1 MSENVHKGH
10 RERMRQRFLVEGTK
24 GFADHELLELLLY
37 YAVPRGD
44 VNPLAHRM
52 LAEFGTLSML
62 LSADPAD
69 ISRRCGVKESTAVLL
84 VLQSALAHRLQQEKW
99 RDKPVLDSVSKAG
112 AFAVDLLSHYHYE
125 RFYVLCLDNRKQLIH
140 SCMISEGTVDESVVY
155 PRLVVEAALRYQ
167 ASSVILMH
175 NHPGGTLMPSFSDV
189 ELTARMARI
198 LHEIGI
204 EVADHIIVAENQ
216 YFSFLEHDYLKEKQ
230 IGGFYMKKLYRSKT
244 DVKISGVC
252 GGLAEYFNIDATLVR
267 LIWVLVSLL
276 TSGII
281 GLIVYVVCVFVIPVD
296 DGYVDAEFNEKK

>member
-1 MSENVHKGH
+1 MCIRGIGSACVSDFWLKARRVLQTMNYWNYCCIMLCRGEMSI
-10 RERMRQRFLVEGTK
+10 RWRI
-24 GFADHELLELLLY
+24 
-37 YAVPRGD
+37 
-44 VNPLAHRM
+44 RM

-155 PRLVVEAALRYQ
+155 PRLVVEAALRYE

-204 EVADHIIVAENQ
+204 EVASNDIIVAENQ
-216 YFSFLEHDYLKEKQ
+216 YFSFLEHDYLKEK
-230 IGGFYMKKLYRSKT
+230 
-244 DVKISGVC
+244 
-252 GGLAEYFNIDATLVR
+252 
-267 LIWVLVSLL
+267 
-276 TSGII
+276 
-281 GLIVYVVCVFVIPVD
+281 
-296 DGYVDAEFNEKK
+296 

>member
-10 RERMRQRFLVEGTK
+10 RERMRQRFLVEGAK

-175 NHPGGTLMPSFSDV
+175 NHPGGTL
-189 ELTARMARI
+189 
-198 LHEIGI
+198 
-204 EVADHIIVAENQ
+204 
-216 YFSFLEHDYLKEKQ
+216 
-230 IGGFYMKKLYRSKT
+230 
-244 DVKISGVC
+244 
-252 GGLAEYFNIDATLVR
+252 
-267 LIWVLVSLL
+267 
-276 TSGII
+276 
-281 GLIVYVVCVFVIPVD
+281 IPMW
-296 DGYVDAEFNEKK
+296 N

>member
-1 MSENVHKGH
+1 MSEHVHKGH

-37 YAVPRGD
+37 YTVPRGD

-216 YFSFLEHDYLKEKQ
+216 YFSFLEHDYLKEK
-230 IGGFYMKKLYRSKT
+230 
-244 DVKISGVC
+244 
-252 GGLAEYFNIDATLVR
+252 
-267 LIWVLVSLL
+267 
-276 TSGII
+276 
-281 GLIVYVVCVFVIPVD
+281 
-296 DGYVDAEFNEKK
+296 

>member
-10 RERMRQRFLVEGTK
+10 RERMRQRFLVEGAK

-44 VNPLAHRM
+44 VNP
-52 LAEFGTLSML
+52 
-62 LSADPAD
+62 
-69 ISRRCGVKESTAVLL
+69 
-84 VLQSALAHRLQQEKW
+84 LAHRLQQEKW

-216 YFSFLEHDYLKEKQ
+216 YFSFLEHDYLKEK
-230 IGGFYMKKLYRSKT
+230 
-244 DVKISGVC
+244 
-252 GGLAEYFNIDATLVR
+252 
-267 LIWVLVSLL
+267 
-276 TSGII
+276 
-281 GLIVYVVCVFVIPVD
+281 
-296 DGYVDAEFNEKK
+296 